1 MLLSARLLSVFGIY
15 SCILTGYI
23 YRKKSKKIDLVVV
36 FAALSVF
43 HIMHTIIYVLL
54 VAYGFSGLSGFLIPL
69 AYGYLAIGCCY
80 MTYKLYKQKHSDHEQ
95 TKDVVPTTHV
105 HEQTQS

>member
-1 MLLSARLLSVFGIY
+1 
-15 SCILTGYI
+15 
-23 YRKKSKKIDLVVV
+23 
-36 FAALSVF
+36 
-43 HIMHTIIYVLL
+43 MHTIIYVLL

-80 MTYKLYKQKHSDHEQ
+80 MTYKLHSVKTHGNTSSDHE
-95 TKDVVPTTHV
+95 TAKKDIASHVSTTHA